1 MDGELDR
8 GALAPELGFRAP
20 AMATRG
26 APAKRVRFT
35 PAVLEMKPPK
45 TGRIERRD
53 DLSPLWLRVTA
64 TGDRSFTVRVRIKGH
79 AQPVRITYAERAHIS
94 NLSAAREWA
103 VKMDGLCRQGIDPRA
118 EKLAQEA
125 AQAAQNERDERHA
138 FEQVATAFL
147 ATNGAFKKNA
157 RGWKPRTYDEYER
170 TINKRLLP
178 RWKGRTIH
186 SISRDEIVDYLA
198 EVADATPVA
207 ANRVLAVLSAMMS
220 WYQGQRGTKFTSPIV
235 RGMAPTEET
244 ARDRI
249 LSDDELR
256 LAWHV
261 AGKTGTF
268 GRIVRTL
275 LLTGA
280 RKGEVA
286 AMRHSQIGADGIWS
300 LPGELTK
307 NREPLHLPLSKDAL
321 DIIAAQPRIDA
332 QDVVFSIGGK
342 AEFKNWGH
350 SKADFDQC
358 ILRRVKAAARARGD
372 HPAEVMQLPNWR
384 LHDLRRTARSLMA
397 RAKVRPDHA
406 ERVLNHKIGGVEGT
420 YDRHSYEDEKRDAL
434 DRLARLIRQI
444 VDMEFAKVAKFPTR
458 SALE

>member
-1 MDGELDR
+1 MDSELDG
-8 GALAPELGFRAP
+8 GAPVPELGPRALSV
-20 AMATRG
+20 RG
-26 APAKRVRFT
+26 APARRGRFT
-35 PAVLEMKPPK
+35 PAVLEMKAPK
-45 TGRIERRD
+45 SGRIERRD

-64 TGDRSFTVRVRIKGH
+64 TGDRSFAVRVRIKGH

-103 VKMDGLCRQGIDPRA
+103 VKVDGQCRQGIDPRA
-118 EKLAQEA
+118 EKRVQEA
-125 AQAAQNERDERHA
+125 ARAAQREQAEHHA
-138 FEQVATAFL
+138 FEQVAAAFL
-147 ATNGAFKKNA
+147 ATGSAFKKNA
-157 RGWKPRTYDEYER
+157 RGWKPRTYAEYER
-170 TINKRLLP
+170 TINARLLP
-178 RWKGRTIH
+178 RWMGRTIH
-186 SISRDEIVDYLA
+186 SITRDEIVDYLA

-220 WYQGQRGTKFTSPIV
+220 WYQTQRSTKFTSPIV

-244 ARDRI
+244 ARDRV

-256 LAWHV
+256 LVWHV

-286 AMRHSQIGADGIWS
+286 AMRHSQIGADGIWT

-307 NREPLHLPLSKDAL
+307 NREPLHLPLSRVAL
-321 DIIAAQPRIDA
+321 DTIVDQPRVDG
-332 QDVVFSIGGK
+332 QDVVFSIGGR

-350 SKADFDQC
+350 SKADFDQR
-358 ILRRVKAAARARGD
+358 ILRRLKAAARSRGD
-372 HPAEVMQLPNWR
+372 DPAEAKSLPNWR

-434 DRLARLIRQI
+434 DRLARLLCHII
-444 VDMEFAKVAKFPTR
+444 DGAPATVVPFPGR
-458 SALE
+458 SAAE